1 MGVALRYLLL
11 IGILSGLGSAV
22 SSQTAPPAHKAA
34 TSKHYCQPDN
44 GFCFRYPASWTVL
57 GEVFNGNGVV
67 VAPEQKQDRSL
78 WDEITAALIVPA
90 PEGDE
95 ESPGLNGIVEQAMTD
110 MREAGQNFVTLQ
122 RQERTVD
129 HNPAQMFKAQYRD
142 KSTGHDWIEE
152 VIFIQ
157 GPQNQIY
164 SVALK
169 CAPQNL
175 VHLEPALAEVLHTW
189 NLPQPEPAESAPSG
203 NGSSPHSQH

>member
-1 MGVALRYLLL
+1 MKQSHNRIRFTKTVVLLAL
-11 IGILSGLGSAV
+11 LGACAFSSA
-22 SSQTAPPAHKAA
+22 QTAPPAHKPA

-44 GFCFRYPASWTVL
+44 GFCFRYPASWMML
-57 GEVFNGNGVV
+57 GDVFNGNGVV
-67 VAPEQKQDRSL
+67 IAPEQKQDRAL
-78 WDEITAALIVPA
+78 WDEITLAMIA
-90 PEGDE
+90 PSPRGDE
-95 ESPGLNGIVEQAMTD
+95 EGPGLNGIVEQAMTD

-129 HNPAQMFKAQYRD
+129 HNPAQMLKARYSD

-157 GPQNQIY
+157 GHQNEIY

-175 VHLEPALAEVLHTW
+175 SHLEPALAEVLRTW
-189 NLPQPEPAESAPSG
+189 NLPHPQPAE
-203 NGSSPHSQH
+203 